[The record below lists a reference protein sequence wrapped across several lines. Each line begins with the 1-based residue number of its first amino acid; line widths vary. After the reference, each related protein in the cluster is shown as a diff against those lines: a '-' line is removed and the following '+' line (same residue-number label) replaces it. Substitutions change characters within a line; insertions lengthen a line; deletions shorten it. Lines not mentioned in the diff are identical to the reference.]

1 MGTGQVSRGNKK
13 LDGNQGRRHGTWLL
27 AAADTTLEGSGRDLE
42 ASGRGFI

>member
-1 MGTGQVSRGNKK
+1 MFPGGTRSLIGTV
-13 LDGNQGRRHGTWLL
+13 DGNQWRRHGTWLL